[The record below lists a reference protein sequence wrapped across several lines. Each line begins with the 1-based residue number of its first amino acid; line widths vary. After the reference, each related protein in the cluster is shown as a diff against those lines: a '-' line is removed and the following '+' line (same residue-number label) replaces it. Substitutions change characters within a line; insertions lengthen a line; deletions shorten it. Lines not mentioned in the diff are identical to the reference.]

1 MRLPFSADEF
11 LGVFERYNAAVW
23 PAQWLLLGAA
33 LVVLAMV
40 VRSPGHAWRRVAAF
54 LALLWA
60 WTAVA
65 YHFLFFSRLTPA
77 AWLFG
82 GVFVVQAALLAY
94 SAFGARHVRFAGRH
108 ARSPG
113 TELAGWA
120 IVVYAVAVYPM
131 MSMMLGHEYPR
142 GPTFGL
148 PCPTV
153 LLTLGVLVLA
163 LPTAPWWLF
172 VVPALWAMVG
182 ISAAL
187 QLGMREDFALPV
199 AAAAAIALLLRARAH
214 ARHGAHGG
222 DASRPRAAAHSRPM
236 ASRKMRA

>member
-1 MRLPFSADEF
+1 MRLPFTADEF

-23 PAQWLLLGAA
+23 PAQWLLLAVA
-33 LVVLAMV
+33 LVALVMV
-40 VRSPGHAWRRVAAF
+40 IRSPGHAWRGVAAF
-54 LALLWA
+54 LALLSA

-65 YHFLFFSRLTPA
+65 YHFLFFTRLTPG

-82 GVFVVQAALLAY
+82 GAFLVQAALLAA
-94 SAFGARHVRFAGRH
+94 SAFGARHVRFAGRND
-108 ARSPG
+108 RSPG
-113 TELAGWA
+113 THLAGWA
-120 IVVYAVAVYPM
+120 IVVYALAVYPM
-131 MSMMLGHEYPR
+131 VSMMLGHEYPR
-142 GPTFGL
+142 SPTFGL

-172 VVPALWAMVG
+172 VVPTLWAMVG
-182 ISAAL
+182 TSAAL

-199 AAAAAIALLLRARAH
+199 AAAAAIALLLRGRAR
-214 ARHGAHGG
+214 ARHGGDGG
-222 DASRPRAAAHSRPM
+222 HPRPAAHSRPM